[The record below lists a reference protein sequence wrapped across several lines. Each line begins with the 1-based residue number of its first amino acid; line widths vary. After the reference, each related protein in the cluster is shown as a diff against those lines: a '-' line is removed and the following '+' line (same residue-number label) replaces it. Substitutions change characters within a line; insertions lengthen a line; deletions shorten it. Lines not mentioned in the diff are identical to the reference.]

1 MKDDLFVPHATL
13 RLYGGAAFER
23 CMEEFQSAANAL
35 HFPSVAHAKLSNI
48 LLAHRGRSRFGG
60 GGQAA
65 EEIAR
70 ATAREYLG
78 PLLDAACARLAFIL
92 HQLFN
97 IAVERVHQTGR
108 PNLKAIFALLLVQR
122 QWQRRF
128 VRLLH
133 SMQR

>member
-1 MKDDLFVPHATL
+1 MFVAHSDV

-23 CMEEFQSAANAL
+23 CMEEFQSAANVVS
-35 HFPSVAHAKLSNI
+35 FPSVAQAKLSNI

-78 PLLDAACARLAFIL
+78 PLMDTACSRLASIL
-92 HQLFN
+92 NHLFN
-97 IAVERVHQTGR
+97 IAVERVRMAGQ
-108 PNLKAIFALLLVQR
+108 PAPE
-122 QWQRRF
+122 
-128 VRLLH
+128 
-133 SMQR
+133 